1 MVGNLF
7 YGELYFTAYQP
18 YSTVNFSL
26 TKKIIC
32 MRISLLFQIKT
43 VYKVGTM
50 GKVYIQ
56 MVDLVANALLTLL
69 EQNQCR
75 RISFQKLDEYGA
87 KVIEVFTKNGQTEA
101 CLIMSR
107 EDQDALFDDYSDFFE
122 EVETDKGISIALKE
136 GKTVSDLVEKF
147 RTYLALD
154 LMMAFMNTETVRVL
168 HKANG

>member
-1 MVGNLF
+1 MGNYIL
-7 YGELYFTAYQP
+7 LLTP

-122 EVETDKGISIALKE
+122 PYCEANGEKGIQLNNGVTKEQLWRKFCLSLSLNVLKVFDNE
-136 GKTVSDLVEKF
+136 
-147 RTYLALD
+147 
-154 LMMAFMNTETVRVL
+154 VL
-168 HKANG
+168 RDFFAA